1 MGGRRC
7 TTVSRLLQATR
18 SPAGRTLLLAAL
30 AGAAGACSDAPPTP
44 VAATELQELG
54 ADAVIFGMSQY
65 VTVEGVREALLY
77 ADTAYTFE
85 DSTDVDVRSLRLTL
99 YNATGVER
107 AVITADRGS
116 IDLNTQRMAAF
127 GNVVLT
133 IPEQDRR
140 IESPELNYDPN
151 RDRIWSD
158 TSTVMI
164 HQGRRFTGDSFE
176 SDLGFTSVKVYGA
189 RGRTGSGGS

>member
-1 MGGRRC
+1 MPFGVAPRL
-7 TTVSRLLQATR
+7 SRGSFGPLK
-18 SPAGRTLLLAAL
+18 RTLLLGAL
-30 AGAAGACSDAPPTP
+30 AGATGACDGEPPTP
-44 VAATELQELG
+44 VATSELQELG

-77 ADTAYTFE
+77 ADTAYTYE
-85 DSTDVDVRSLRLTL
+85 DSTDVDVRSLNLTL
-99 YNATGVER
+99 YTELGLER
-107 AVITADRGS
+107 AFITANRGS

-140 IESPELNYDPN
+140 IESAQLHYDPN

-164 HQGRRFTGDSFE
+164 HQGSRVTGDSFE
-176 SDLGFTSVKVYGA
+176 SDLGFTSVKVYNA
-189 RGRTGSGGS
+189 RGRTDPGGS